1 MGCTS
6 GIVHHFIFKKISVEK
21 LSVIKVGGNIIDNE
35 ANLASF
41 LSAYAAVEGKKI
53 LIHGGGKLATKM
65 AADLDIPQQ
74 MVDGRRITDAAT
86 LKIVTMV
93 YAGCINKNIVAVL
106 QSKNVNALG
115 ICGADANIIPAH
127 KRINVT
133 TDYGFVGDIDA
144 VDTEKITAFLQAG
157 LSLVVAPIT
166 HDGAGQ
172 LLNTNADTMA
182 QAIATALSSKYEVSL
197 VYSFE
202 RKGVLSSIADANSV
216 IPIINPQNYAALKE
230 SGQVNEGMI
239 PKLDNAFEALHKGVS
254 RVIIGD
260 ALDLVALL
268 NGSGGTTIQ
277 KN

>member
-65 AADLDIPQQ
+65 ATDLDIPQQ

-93 YAGCINKNIVAVL
+93 YAGYINKNIVAVL

-115 ICGADANIIPAH
+115 ICGADANIIRAH

>member
-21 LSVIKVGGNIIDNE
+21 ISIIKIGGNIIDNE

-41 LSAYAAVEGKKI
+41 LSAYAVVEGKKI

-65 AADLDIPQQ
+65 ATDLDIPQQ

-93 YAGCINKNIVAVL
+93 YAGYINKNIVAAL

-115 ICGADANIIPAH
+115 ICGADANIVPAH
-127 KRINVT
+127 KRINAT

-202 RKGVLSSIADANSV
+202 RKGVLSSIADGNSV

>member
-6 GIVHHFIFKKISVEK
+6 GIVHHFIFKKISVERI
-21 LSVIKVGGNIIDNE
+21 SIIKIGGNIIDNE

-65 AADLDIPQQ
+65 ATDLDIPQQ

-93 YAGCINKNIVAVL
+93 YAGYINKNIVAAL

-115 ICGADANIIPAH
+115 ICGADANIIKAH
-127 KRINVT
+127 KRIHAT

-144 VDTEKITAFLQAG
+144 VDTDKIVALLHFG
-157 LSLVVAPIT
+157 MSLVVAPIT

-182 QAIATALSSKYEVSL
+182 QAIATAISSVYEVSL

-202 RKGVLSSIADANSV
+202 KKGVLSDIHNNDSV
-216 IPIINPQNYAALKE
+216 IPVIDPDNYASLKAN
-230 SGQVNEGMI
+230 GQVNEGMI
-239 PKLDNAFEALHKGVS
+239 PKLDNAFEALQKGVT

-260 ALDLVALL
+260 ALEIDQLIA
-268 NGSGGTTIQ
+268 GKAGTTIQ

>member
-1 MGCTS
+1 
-6 GIVHHFIFKKISVEK
+6 
-21 LSVIKVGGNIIDNE
+21 
-35 ANLASF
+35 
-41 LSAYAAVEGKKI
+41 
-53 LIHGGGKLATKM
+53 
-65 AADLDIPQQ
+65 

-93 YAGCINKNIVAVL
+93 YAGFINKNIVAAL

-115 ICGADANIIPAH
+115 ICGADANIIRAH
-127 KRINVT
+127 KRISAT
-133 TDYGFVGDIDA
+133 TDYGFVGDIDT
-144 VDTEKITAFLQAG
+144 VDTEKIIQLLDAD

-182 QAIATALSSKYEVSL
+182 QAVATALSSKYEVSL

-202 RKGVLSSIADANSV
+202 RKGVLSSIADSNSV
-216 IPIINPQNYAALKE
+216 IPVINLQSYAALKE

-239 PKLDNAFEALHKGVS
+239 PKLDNAFEALQKGVT

-260 ALDLVALL
+260 ALDIDQLIA
-268 NGSGGTTIQ
+268 GKSGTTIQ

>member
-6 GIVHHFIFKKISVEK
+6 RIIHHINFKPISVEK
-21 LSVIKVGGNIIDNE
+21 ISIIKIGGNIIDNE
-35 ANLASF
+35 VHLASF
-41 LSAYAAVEGKKI
+41 LSAYAAVDGKKI
-53 LIHGGGKLATKM
+53 LVHGGGKLATKM
-65 AADLDIPQQ
+65 AADLNIPQQ

-93 YAGCINKNIVAVL
+93 YAGYINKNMVAAL

-115 ICGADANIIPAH
+115 ICGADANIICAH
-127 KRINVT
+127 KRLNAT

-182 QAIATALSSKYEVSL
+182 QALATALSSKYEVSL

-202 RKGVLSSIADANSV
+202 RKGVLSSTADSNSV
-216 IPIINPQNYAALKE
+216 IPIINPQNYATLKE

>member
-21 LSVIKVGGNIIDNE
+21 ISIIKIGGNIIDNE
-35 ANLASF
+35 VNLASF

-93 YAGCINKNIVAVL
+93 YAGYINKNIVAAL

-115 ICGADANIIPAH
+115 LCGADANIVPAH
-127 KRINVT
+127 KRINAT

-216 IPIINPQNYAALKE
+216 IPIINPQNYAALKV

>member
-1 MGCTS
+1 MGRTS
-6 GIVHHFIFKKISVEK
+6 RIVHHFNFKPVSVEK
-21 LSVIKVGGNIIDNE
+21 ITIVKISGNIIDNE
-35 ANLASF
+35 VHLASF
-41 LSAYAAVEGKKI
+41 LSAYAAVDGKKI

-65 AADLDIPQQ
+65 AADLNIPQQ

-86 LKIVTMV
+86 LQIVTMV
-93 YAGCINKNIVAVL
+93 YAGYINKNIVAAL
-106 QSKNVNALG
+106 QSKKMHALG
-115 ICGADANIIPAH
+115 ICGADANIVRAH
-127 KRINVT
+127 KRIHAN

-202 RKGVLSSIADANSV
+202 RKGVLSSIADGNSV
-216 IPIINPQNYAALKE
+216 IPIINPENYASLKA

>member
-21 LSVIKVGGNIIDNE
+21 ISIIKIGGNIIDNE
-35 ANLASF
+35 VNLASF

-65 AADLDIPQQ
+65 ATDLDIPQQ

-93 YAGCINKNIVAVL
+93 YAGYINKNIVAAL

-115 ICGADANIIPAH
+115 ICGADANIVPAH
-127 KRINVT
+127 KRINAT

>member
-1 MGCTS
+1 ME
-6 GIVHHFIFKKISVEK
+6 KISI
-21 LSVIKVGGNIIDNE
+21 IKIGGNIIDNE

-41 LSAYAAVEGKKI
+41 LNAYAAVEGKKI

-65 AADLDIPQQ
+65 AADLNIPQQ

-93 YAGCINKNIVAVL
+93 YAGYINKNIVAAL
-106 QSKNVNALG
+106 QSKNIQALG
-115 ICGADANIIPAH
+115 ICGADANIIRAH
-127 KRINVT
+127 KRINAS

-144 VDTEKITAFLQAG
+144 VDSEKIIQLLEAG

-182 QAIATALSSKYEVSL
+182 QAIATAISSIYEVSL

-202 RKGVLSSIADANSV
+202 KKGVLSDIHNNDSV
-216 IPIINPQNYAALKE
+216 IPVINPENYASLKAG
-230 SGQVNEGMI
+230 GQVNEGMI
-239 PKLDNAFEALHKGVS
+239 PKLDNAFEALQKGVN

-260 ALDLVALL
+260 ALDVEKLIA
-268 NGSGGTTIQ
+268 GKAGTTIQ

>member
-1 MGCTS
+1 MGRTS
-6 GIVHHFIFKKISVEK
+6 RIVHPLNFKSVSVEK
-21 LSVIKVGGNIIDNE
+21 IAIIKIGGNIIDNE
-35 ANLASF
+35 VHLASF
-41 LSAYAAVEGKKI
+41 LSTYATIQGKKI

-93 YAGCINKNIVAVL
+93 YAGYINKNIVAAL
-106 QSKNVNALG
+106 QSKKVNALG
-115 ICGADANIIPAH
+115 ICGADGNIIKAH
-127 KRINVT
+127 KRINAG
-133 TDYGFVGDIDA
+133 TDYGFVGDIDL
-144 VDTEKITAFLQAG
+144 VDIEKIVQLLDAG

-182 QAIATALSSKYEVSL
+182 QAIATALSHVYEVSL

-202 RKGVLSSIADANSV
+202 KKGVLSDIHNNESV
-216 IPIINPQNYAALKE
+216 IPVIHPQNYASLKA

-239 PKLDNAFEALHKGVS
+239 PKLDNAFEALQKGVS

-260 ALDLVALL
+260 ALDIDELIVGKA
-268 NGSGGTTIQ
+268 GTTIQ
-277 KN
+277 KK

>member
-1 MGCTS
+1 
-6 GIVHHFIFKKISVEK
+6 VEKISI
-21 LSVIKVGGNIIDNE
+21 IKIGGNIIDNE

-41 LSAYAAVEGKKI
+41 LNAYAAVEGKKI

-65 AADLDIPQQ
+65 AADLNIPQQ

-93 YAGCINKNIVAVL
+93 YAGYINKNIVAAL
-106 QSKNVNALG
+106 QSKNIQALG
-115 ICGADANIIPAH
+115 ICGADANIIRAH
-127 KRINVT
+127 KRINAS
-133 TDYGFVGDIDA
+133 TDYGFVGDIDV
-144 VDTEKITAFLQAG
+144 VDSKKIIQLLEAG
-157 LSLVVAPIT
+157 LSLVIAPIT

-182 QAIATALSSKYEVSL
+182 QAIATAVSSMYEVSL

-202 RKGVLSSIADANSV
+202 KKGVLSDIQNNDSV
-216 IPIINPQNYAALKE
+216 IPVINPENYTSLKAG
-230 SGQVNEGMI
+230 GQVNEGMI
-239 PKLDNAFEALHKGVS
+239 PKLDNAFEALQKGVN

-260 ALDLVALL
+260 ALDIEKLIA
-268 NGSGGTTIQ
+268 GKAGTTIQ

>member
-1 MGCTS
+1 ME
-6 GIVHHFIFKKISVEK
+6 KISI
-21 LSVIKVGGNIIDNE
+21 IKIGGNIIDNE
-35 ANLASF
+35 VHLASF
-41 LSAYAAVEGKKI
+41 LSAYASVEGKKI

-65 AADLDIPQQ
+65 AVDLHIPQQ

-93 YAGCINKNIVAVL
+93 YAGYINKNIVAAL

-115 ICGADANIIPAH
+115 ISGADANIIKAH
-127 KRINVT
+127 KRIKAT

-144 VDTEKITAFLQAG
+144 VDVTKIVELLDAG

-202 RKGVLSSIADANSV
+202 RKGVLSDIHNNDSV
-216 IPIINPQNYAALKE
+216 IPVIHPENYASLKE

-239 PKLDNAFEALHKGVS
+239 PKLDNAFEALQKGVT

-260 ALDLVALL
+260 ALKIDELIA
-268 NGSGGTTIQ
+268 GKSGTTIQ
-277 KN
+277 KNQ

>member
-6 GIVHHFIFKKISVEK
+6 GIVHHFIFKKISVGK
-21 LSVIKVGGNIIDNE
+21 ISIIKIGGNIIDNE

-93 YAGCINKNIVAVL
+93 YAGYINKNIVAAL

-115 ICGADANIIPAH
+115 LCGADANIICAH
-127 KRINVT
+127 KRINAT

>member
-1 MGCTS
+1 ME
-6 GIVHHFIFKKISVEK
+6 KISI
-21 LSVIKVGGNIIDNE
+21 IKIGGNIIDNE

-41 LSAYAAVEGKKI
+41 LNAYAAVEGKKI

-65 AADLDIPQQ
+65 AADLNIPQQ

-93 YAGCINKNIVAVL
+93 YAGYINKNIVAAL
-106 QSKNVNALG
+106 QSKNIQALG
-115 ICGADANIIPAH
+115 ICGADANIIRAH
-127 KRINVT
+127 KRINAS
-133 TDYGFVGDIDA
+133 TDYGFVGDIDT
-144 VDTEKITAFLQAG
+144 VDSEKIIQLLEAG
-157 LSLVVAPIT
+157 LSLVIAPIT

-182 QAIATALSSKYEVSL
+182 QAIATAVSSMYEVSL

-202 RKGVLSSIADANSV
+202 KKGVLSDIQNNDSV
-216 IPIINPQNYAALKE
+216 IPVINPENYTSLKVT
-230 SGQVNEGMI
+230 GQVNEGMI
-239 PKLDNAFEALHKGVS
+239 PKLDNAFEALQKGVN

-260 ALDLVALL
+260 ALDIEKLIA
-268 NGSGGTTIQ
+268 GKAGTTIQ

>member
-1 MGCTS
+1 MGRTS
-6 GIVHHFIFKKISVEK
+6 RIVHPLNFKSVSVEK
-21 LSVIKVGGNIIDNE
+21 IAIIKIGGNIIDNE
-35 ANLASF
+35 VHLASF
-41 LSAYAAVEGKKI
+41 LSTYATIQGKKI

-65 AADLDIPQQ
+65 AADLNIPQQ

-93 YAGCINKNIVAVL
+93 YAGYINKNIVAAL
-106 QSKNVNALG
+106 QSKKVNALG
-115 ICGADANIIPAH
+115 ICGADGNIIKAH
-127 KRINVT
+127 KRINAG
-133 TDYGFVGDIDA
+133 TDYGFVGDIDL
-144 VDTEKITAFLQAG
+144 VDIEKIVQLLDAG

-182 QAIATALSSKYEVSL
+182 QAIATALSHVYEVSL

-202 RKGVLSSIADANSV
+202 KKGVLSDIHNNESV
-216 IPIINPQNYAALKE
+216 IPVIHPQNYASLKA

-239 PKLDNAFEALHKGVS
+239 PKLDNAFEALQKGVS

-260 ALDLVALL
+260 ALDIDELIVGKA
-268 NGSGGTTIQ
+268 GTTIQ
-277 KN
+277 KK

>member
-21 LSVIKVGGNIIDNE
+21 ISIIKIGGNIIDNE

-93 YAGCINKNIVAVL
+93 YAGYINKNIVAAL

-115 ICGADANIIPAH
+115 LCGADANIVPAH
-127 KRINVT
+127 KRINAT

-202 RKGVLSSIADANSV
+202 RKGVLSSIADGNSV

>member
-1 MGCTS
+1 
-6 GIVHHFIFKKISVEK
+6 VEKISI
-21 LSVIKVGGNIIDNE
+21 IKIGGNIIDNE

-41 LSAYAAVEGKKI
+41 LNAYAAVEGKKI

-65 AADLDIPQQ
+65 AADLNIPQQ

-93 YAGCINKNIVAVL
+93 YAGYINKNIVAAL
-106 QSKNVNALG
+106 QSKNIQALG
-115 ICGADANIIPAH
+115 ICGADANIIRAH
-127 KRINVT
+127 KRINAST
-133 TDYGFVGDIDA
+133 EYGFVGDIDA
-144 VDTEKITAFLQAG
+144 VDSEKIIQLLEAG
-157 LSLVVAPIT
+157 LSLVIAPIT

-182 QAIATALSSKYEVSL
+182 QAIATAVSSMYEVSL

-202 RKGVLSSIADANSV
+202 KKGVLSDIQNNDSV
-216 IPIINPQNYAALKE
+216 IPVINPENYTSLKA

-239 PKLDNAFEALHKGVS
+239 PKLDNAFEALQKGVN

-260 ALDLVALL
+260 ALDIEKLIA
-268 NGSGGTTIQ
+268 GKTGTTIQ

>member
-1 MGCTS
+1 ME
-6 GIVHHFIFKKISVEK
+6 KISI
-21 LSVIKVGGNIIDNE
+21 IKIGGNIIDNE

-41 LSAYAAVEGKKI
+41 LNAYAAVEGKKI

-65 AADLDIPQQ
+65 ASDLNIPQQ
-74 MVDGRRITDAAT
+74 MVDGRRITNAAT

-93 YAGCINKNIVAVL
+93 YAGYINKNIVAAL
-106 QSKNVNALG
+106 QSKNIQAIG
-115 ICGADANIIPAH
+115 ICGADANIIRAH
-127 KRINVT
+127 KRINAG
-133 TDYGFVGDIDA
+133 TDYGFVGDIDV
-144 VDTEKITAFLQAG
+144 VDSKKIIQLLEAG

-172 LLNTNADTMA
+172 LLNTNADSVA
-182 QAIATALSSKYEVSL
+182 QAIATAVSSMYEVSL

-202 RKGVLSSIADANSV
+202 KKGVLSDIQNNDSV
-216 IPIINPQNYAALKE
+216 IPVINPENYTSLKA

-239 PKLDNAFEALHKGVS
+239 PKLDNAFEALQKGVN

-260 ALDLVALL
+260 ALDIEKLIA
-268 NGSGGTTIQ
+268 GKAGTTIQ

>member
-1 MGCTS
+1 ME
-6 GIVHHFIFKKISVEK
+6 KISI
-21 LSVIKVGGNIIDNE
+21 IKIGGNIIDNE
-35 ANLASF
+35 VHLASF

-65 AADLDIPQQ
+65 AADLNIPQQ

-93 YAGCINKNIVAVL
+93 YAGYINKNIVAAL
-106 QSKNVNALG
+106 QSKKMHALG
-115 ICGADANIIPAH
+115 ICGADANIVRAH
-127 KRINVT
+127 KRIHAN

-144 VDTEKITAFLQAG
+144 VDTEKIVQLLEAG
-157 LSLVVAPIT
+157 LSLVMAPIT

-202 RKGVLSSIADANSV
+202 RKGVLSSIADGNSV
-216 IPIINPQNYAALKE
+216 IPIINPENYASLKA

-239 PKLDNAFEALHKGVS
+239 PKLDNAFEALQKGVT

-260 ALDLVALL
+260 ALKIDELIA
-268 NGSGGTTIQ
+268 GKSGTTIQ
-277 KN
+277 KNQ

>member
-1 MGCTS
+1 ME
-6 GIVHHFIFKKISVEK
+6 KISI
-21 LSVIKVGGNIIDNE
+21 IKIGGNIIDNE
-35 ANLASF
+35 VNLASF
-41 LSAYAAVEGKKI
+41 LNAYAAVEGKKI

-65 AADLDIPQQ
+65 ATDLNIPQQ

-93 YAGCINKNIVAVL
+93 YAGYINKNIVAAL
-106 QSKNVNALG
+106 QSKNIQALG
-115 ICGADANIIPAH
+115 ICGADANIIRAH
-127 KRINVT
+127 KRIHAS
-133 TDYGFVGDIDA
+133 TDYGFVGDIDV
-144 VDTEKITAFLQAG
+144 VDSKQIVKLLEAG

-182 QAIATALSSKYEVSL
+182 QAIATAISSIYEVSL

-202 RKGVLSSIADANSV
+202 KKGVLSDIQNNDSV
-216 IPIINPQNYAALKE
+216 ISVINPENYASLKAT
-230 SGQVNEGMI
+230 GQVNEGMI
-239 PKLDNAFEALHKGVS
+239 PKLDNAFEALQNGVN

-260 ALDLVALL
+260 ALDIEKLIA
-268 NGSGGTTIQ
+268 GTAGTTIQ

>member
-21 LSVIKVGGNIIDNE
+21 ISIIKIGGNIIDNE
-35 ANLASF
+35 VNLASF

-65 AADLDIPQQ
+65 AIDLDIPQQ

-93 YAGCINKNIVAVL
+93 YAGYINKNIVAVL

-115 ICGADANIIPAH
+115 ICGADANIIRAH

>member
-21 LSVIKVGGNIIDNE
+21 ISIIKIGGNIIDNE

-41 LSAYAAVEGKKI
+41 LIAYAAVEGKKI

-65 AADLDIPQQ
+65 ATDLNIPQQ

-93 YAGCINKNIVAVL
+93 YAGYINKNIVAAL

-115 ICGADANIIPAH
+115 LCGADANIIRAH
-127 KRINVT
+127 KRINAT

>member
-21 LSVIKVGGNIIDNE
+21 ISIIKIGGNIIDNE

-41 LSAYAAVEGKKI
+41 LSAYAVVEGKKI

-65 AADLDIPQQ
+65 ATDLDIPQQ

-93 YAGCINKNIVAVL
+93 YAGYINKNIVAAL

-115 ICGADANIIPAH
+115 LCGADANIICAH
-127 KRINVT
+127 KRINAT

-216 IPIINPQNYAALKE
+216 IPIINPQNYAALKV

>member
-1 MGCTS
+1 VG
-6 GIVHHFIFKKISVEK
+6 KISI
-21 LSVIKVGGNIIDNE
+21 IKIGGNIIDNE

-41 LSAYAAVEGKKI
+41 LNAYAAVEGKKI

-65 AADLDIPQQ
+65 AADLNIPQQ

-93 YAGCINKNIVAVL
+93 YAGYINKNIVAAL
-106 QSKNVNALG
+106 QSKNIQALG
-115 ICGADANIIPAH
+115 ICGADANIIRAH
-127 KRINVT
+127 KRINAS

-144 VDTEKITAFLQAG
+144 VDSEKIVQLLEAG

-182 QAIATALSSKYEVSL
+182 QAIATAVSSMYEVSL

-202 RKGVLSSIADANSV
+202 KKGVLSDIQNNDSV
-216 IPIINPQNYAALKE
+216 IPVINPENYASLKAG
-230 SGQVNEGMI
+230 GQVNEGMI
-239 PKLDNAFEALHKGVS
+239 PKLDNAFEALQKGVN

-260 ALDLVALL
+260 ALDIEKLIA
-268 NGSGGTTIQ
+268 GKAGTTIQ

>member
-1 MGCTS
+1 ME
-6 GIVHHFIFKKISVEK
+6 KIAI
-21 LSVIKVGGNIIDNE
+21 IKIGGNIIDNE
-35 ANLASF
+35 ENLASF
-41 LSAYAAVEGKKI
+41 LNAYAAVEGKKI

-65 AADLDIPQQ
+65 AADLNIPQQ

-93 YAGCINKNIVAVL
+93 YAGYINKNIVAAL
-106 QSKNVNALG
+106 QSKNIQALG
-115 ICGADANIIPAH
+115 ICGADANIIRAH
-127 KRINVT
+127 KRIHAS
-133 TDYGFVGDIDA
+133 TDYGFVGDIDV
-144 VDTEKITAFLQAG
+144 VDSKQIVKLLEAG

-182 QAIATALSSKYEVSL
+182 QAIATAISSIYEVSL

-202 RKGVLSSIADANSV
+202 KKGVLTDIQDNDSV
-216 IPIINPQNYAALKE
+216 IPVIDSEKYTSLKAT
-230 SGQVNEGMI
+230 GQVNEGMI
-239 PKLDNAFEALHKGVS
+239 PKLDNAFEALQKGVS

-260 ALDLVALL
+260 ALDIEKLIA
-268 NGSGGTTIQ
+268 GKAGTTIQ

>member
-21 LSVIKVGGNIIDNE
+21 ISIIKIGGNIIDNE

-41 LSAYAAVEGKKI
+41 LSAYAALEGKKI

-93 YAGCINKNIVAVL
+93 YAGYINKNIVAAL

-115 ICGADANIIPAH
+115 LCGADANIIRAH
-127 KRINVT
+127 KRINAT

>member
-1 MGCTS
+1 LGRTS
-6 GIVHHFIFKKISVEK
+6 RIIHHFNFKPVSVEK
-21 LSVIKVGGNIIDNE
+21 ISIIKIGGNIIDNE
-35 ANLASF
+35 VHLASF
-41 LSAYAAVEGKKI
+41 LNAYATVEGKKI

-65 AADLDIPQQ
+65 AADLNIPQQ

-93 YAGCINKNIVAVL
+93 YAGYINKNIVAAL
-106 QSKNVNALG
+106 QSKNIQALG
-115 ICGADANIIPAH
+115 ICGADANIIRAH
-127 KRINVT
+127 KRINAS

-144 VDTEKITAFLQAG
+144 VDSEKIIQLLEAG

-182 QAIATALSSKYEVSL
+182 QAIATALSSVYEVTL

-202 RKGVLSSIADANSV
+202 KKGVLSDIHNNDSV
-216 IPIINPQNYAALKE
+216 IPVIDSQNYVSLKA
-230 SGQVNEGMI
+230 SGQINEGMI
-239 PKLDNAFEALHKGVS
+239 PKLDNAFEALQNGVS

-260 ALDLVALL
+260 ALDIEKLIA
-268 NGSGGTTIQ
+268 GESGTTVQ
-277 KN
+277 KK

>member
-1 MGCTS
+1 
-6 GIVHHFIFKKISVEK
+6 VEK
-21 LSVIKVGGNIIDNE
+21 IAVIKIGGNIIDNE

-41 LSAYAAVEGKKI
+41 LTAFSRIEGLKI

-65 AADLDIPQQ
+65 AADLHIPQQ

-93 YAGCINKNIVAVL
+93 YAGYINKNIVAAL

-115 ICGADANIIPAH
+115 ISGADANIIKAH
-127 KRINVT
+127 KRVNAT
-133 TDYGFVGDIDA
+133 TDYGFVGDIDT
-144 VDTEKITAFLQAG
+144 VDTEKIIAFLHAG

-172 LLNTNADTMA
+172 LLNINADTMA
-182 QAIATALSSKYEVSL
+182 QALATALSSNYEVSL

-202 RKGVLSSIADANSV
+202 KKGVLSDIHNIDSV
-216 IPIINPQNYAALKE
+216 IPVIHPKNYASLKA

-239 PKLDNAFEALHKGVS
+239 PKLDNAFEALQKGVT
-254 RVIIGD
+254 RVIIGE
-260 ALDLVALL
+260 ALNIEELIA
-268 NGSGGTTIQ
+268 GKAGTTIQ
-277 KN
+277 KNQ